1 MQRTPRH
8 EADAGDHA
16 AARHALLEVGVVE
29 PVARPATKARGTACR
44 GRAAAPAARAAAAG
58 RASRSARATRPTCR
72 RLRRWYCAPA
82 RSARACRRGWPGRPR
97 CRGDGRFD
105 VAMCALPAAP
115 GRVDGVCP
123 ASLGIGRGAVLR
135 KLAALAARRGRNRQ
149 RLDASAERPCPL
161 AASAVG
167 AAIRKARSTD
177 TERLIAALEGME
189 FETFRPGP
197 CAQKRAALLSTCRCA
212 ARRCLNGRPSAGHLP
227 PWTGQGCTLRFEGSV
242 QGTAGYT
249 ASSRQKT

>member
-1 MQRTPRH
+1 MV
-8 EADAGDHA
+8 D
-16 AARHALLEVGVVE
+16 
-29 PVARPATKARGTACR
+29 
-44 GRAAAPAARAAAAG
+44 
-58 RASRSARATRPTCR
+58 SM
-72 RLRRWYCAPA
+72 
-82 RSARACRRGWPGRPR
+82 
-97 CRGDGRFD
+97 
-105 VAMCALPAAP
+105 VAMCALPAAL

-149 RLDASAERPCPL
+149 RLDASVERPCPL

-197 CAQKRAALLSTCRCA
+197 CAQKRAALYPPAAALLGDASTAGPAQATCQRGLVRVA
-212 ARRCLNGRPSAGHLP
+212 PSASKALFKAPLDILH
-227 PWTGQGCTLRFEGSV
+227 RHV
-242 QGTAGYT
+242 K
-249 ASSRQKT
+249 KT